1 MQHALTFGA
10 HEVKTITREGQLWMS
25 GTEVG
30 RLLEYASPE
39 KAIKQLYNAR
49 ADEFT
54 TTMTR
59 VIKVMTAGGKQAV
72 RFFSLRGAHLLGM
85 FARTPK
91 AKDFRVWILN
101 ILGMFARTPKA
112 KDFRVWILNILD
124 RETAAL
130 KEAAHAGK
138 ELSYN
143 TRLALQGICT
153 EVYFM
158 ASWWRHFGEGI
169 KLISPHAYNLI
180 YERFLFAPGRAD
192 ELVKE
197 FDLNSRK
204 QSANTEQWEYLVRE
218 RRKEAKFAGRY
229 TECAQ

>member
-1 MQHALTFGA
+1 MNATAVTTKMQHALTFGA

-25 GTEVG
+25 ADEVG

-39 KAIKQLYNAR
+39 KAIRKLYNTH

-54 TTMTR
+54 ATMTR
-59 VIKVMTAGGKQAV
+59 IIRVITAGGKQAV
-72 RFFSLRGAHLLGM
+72 RFYSLRGAHLLGM

-91 AKDFRVWILN
+91 AKAFRAWVL
-101 ILGMFARTPKA
+101 
-112 KDFRVWILNILD
+112 DILD
-124 RETAAL
+124 REVAAL

-169 KLISPHAYNLI
+169 KVISPYAYNLI
-180 YERFLFAPGRAD
+180 FERFLFAPGRAD

-197 FDLNSRK
+197 FGLNSMKEEAR
-204 QSANTEQWEYLVRE
+204 TEAWEYLVRE
-218 RRKEAKFAGRY
+218 RRKEAKFADRFA
-229 TECAQ
+229 ECAQ

>member
-1 MQHALTFGA
+1 MNVTPLTCKAQHALTFGA

-54 TTMTR
+54 TTMTK

-72 RFFSLRGAHLLGM
+72 RFFSLRGAHL
-85 FARTPK
+85 
-91 AKDFRVWILN
+91 
-101 ILGMFARTPKA
+101 LGMFARTPKA

-169 KLISPHAYNLI
+169 KVISPYAYNLI
-180 YERFLFAPGRAD
+180 FERFLFAPGRAD

-197 FDLNSRK
+197 FGLNSMKEEAR
-204 QSANTEQWEYLVRE
+204 TEAWEYLVRE

-229 TECAQ
+229 TECVQ

>member
-1 MQHALTFGA
+1 MNATAVTTKMQHALTFGA

-54 TTMTR
+54 ATMTK

-91 AKDFRVWILN
+91 AKDFRVW
-101 ILGMFARTPKA
+101 
-112 KDFRVWILNILD
+112 VLNILD
-124 RETAAL
+124 RETAVL
-130 KEAAHAGK
+130 KDAAHASK
-138 ELSYN
+138 DLSYN

-158 ASWWRHFGEGI
+158 ASWWRQFGDGI

-192 ELVKE
+192 ELVKD

-204 QSANTEQWEYLVRE
+204 EAANTEQWEYLVRE
-218 RRKEAKFAGRY
+218 RRKEAKLAGCCMG
-229 TECAQ
+229 CAQ

>member
-1 MQHALTFGA
+1 MNATAVTTKMQHSLTFGA

-30 RLLEYASPE
+30 RLLEYACPE

-54 TTMTR
+54 ATMTK

-91 AKDFRVWILN
+91 AKEFRAWVL
-101 ILGMFARTPKA
+101 
-112 KDFRVWILNILD
+112 DILD
-124 RETAAL
+124 REVAAL
-130 KEAAHAGK
+130 KEAAHASK

-143 TRLALQGICT
+143 TRLALDGICT

-158 ASWWRHFGEGI
+158 ASWWRHFGKGI
-169 KLISPHAYNLI
+169 ELINPHAYNMI
-180 YERFLFAPGRAD
+180 SERFLFSPGRAD
-192 ELVKE
+192 ELVREFGLRSMKE
-197 FDLNSRK
+197 EA
-204 QSANTEQWEYLVRE
+204 QTAQWEYLVRA
-218 RRKEAKFAGRY
+218 RRKEAKYQDRY
-229 TECAQ
+229 TECVQ

>member
-10 HEVKTITREGQLWMS
+10 HEVKTITREGQLWIS
-25 GTEVG
+25 STELG
-30 RLLEYASPE
+30 AALDYAFPDQ
-39 KAIKQLYNAR
+39 AVTRIYNRNAS
-49 ADEFT
+49 EFT
-54 TTMTR
+54 AAMTKM
-59 VIKVMTAGGKQAV
+59 VKIATAGGKQAM
-72 RFFSLRGAHLLGM
+72 RFFSLRGAHLIAM
-85 FARTPK
+85 FARTPR
-91 AKDFRVWILN
+91 AKDFRCWVLN
-101 ILGMFARTPKA
+101 
-112 KDFRVWILNILD
+112 VLD
-124 RETAAL
+124 REVAAL
-130 KEAAHAGK
+130 KEAAYADK

-169 KLISPHAYNLI
+169 RLISPHAYNLI

-204 QSANTEQWEYLVRE
+204 EAANTEQWEYLVRE

-229 TECAQ
+229 TECVQ